1 MEISILN
8 LQDKVNIEDDTINLL
23 KKSIKYTLYKECL
36 YRQAEVSIV
45 LTDNEYIQE
54 LNEKYRGI
62 NTPTDVLSFPMIDDF
77 NNITLSDETEL
88 LLGDIVISIEKV
100 DEQSKEFGHSFN
112 RELIFLAVHGLLHL
126 LGYDHEDKED
136 EEKMRSKEKDILA
149 SINI

>member
-23 KKSIKYTLYKECL
+23 KKSIKYTLDKECL

>member
-1 MEISILN
+1 MKNIM
-8 LQDKVNIEDDTINLL
+8 DKHP
-23 KKSIKYTLYKECL
+23 
-36 YRQAEVSIV
+36 YRCAFFS
-45 LTDNEYIQE
+45 
-54 LNEKYRGI
+54 
-62 NTPTDVLSFPMIDDF
+62 MIDDF

-88 LLGDIVISIEKV
+88 LLGDIVISIVKV
-100 DEQSKEFGHSFN
+100 EEQSKEFGHSFN